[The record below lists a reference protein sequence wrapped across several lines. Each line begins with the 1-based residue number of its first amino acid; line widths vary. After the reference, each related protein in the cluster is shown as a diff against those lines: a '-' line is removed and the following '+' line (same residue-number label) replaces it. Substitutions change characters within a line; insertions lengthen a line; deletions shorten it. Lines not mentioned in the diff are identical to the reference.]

1 MPFSVKHMLFVCI
14 ILSTI
19 VEEIPTNIINI
30 NLASIML
37 VLTPQKQYQ
46 GDGEETTVVAVP
58 CT

>member
-1 MPFSVKHMLFVCI
+1 MMPFPVKRMLFICI

-30 NLASIML
+30 SLASNML

-46 GDGEETTVVAVP
+46 GDGE
-58 CT
+58 